1 MIDYKMFI
9 LMQIYRIYKVQYA
22 VGTVVHSNITPRC
35 TRNETPSEIGR

>member
-22 VGTVVHSNITPRC
+22 VGTVVHSNITPRFSL
-35 TRNETPSEIGR
+35 SENRVK